1 MHSYVNKLFI
11 IYTMW
16 QNIYLI
22 MFLSIIEKLND
33 SNEGKYVDDFW
44 VSSEF
49 NGMKNGYMQDIH

>member
-1 MHSYVNKLFI
+1 
-11 IYTMW
+11 
-16 QNIYLI
+16 

>member
-1 MHSYVNKLFI
+1 MHTYVNKLFI